1 MISYFNPNCIFSVMI
16 SAKLV
21 TGTVD
26 MDSIEQEIA
35 AYLKCENGKC
45 SFFRQADYVR
55 LRLAALY
62 SSKVDEPM
70 LAFHGRLKVCLT
82 KDKIVEVHNV
92 EGRLNDEDDQQ
103 EEFVYLKQ
111 QEVE

>member
-1 MISYFNPNCIFSVMI
+1 MISYFNPNCICSVMI

-62 SSKVDEPM
+62 SNKVDEPM
-70 LAFHGRLKVCLT
+70 LAFHGLSL
-82 KDKIVEVHNV
+82 IHI
-92 EGRLNDEDDQQ
+92 
-103 EEFVYLKQ
+103 
-111 QEVE
+111 